1 MSFLELKKQEL
12 KNLLSKYKLQ
22 VDQIIKSEFSANES
36 ASNLEKAC
44 LYALDG
50 AGKRFRPSITLIVA
64 ELLEKGLEVEYS
76 ALAIELFH
84 TASLIADDLPSMD
97 NDELRRDKP
106 SLHKVF
112 GEDVALLASYALIGE
127 GYECVIKNKARLA
140 DKLEDLDRR
149 FLIAVSLLSKNNSLQ
164 GAPSG
169 QFLDLYPPK
178 LNQES
183 LELIFYRKTVLFFET
198 AFALGWLFGGGD
210 LSAMDTLN
218 KASYHFGMA
227 FQIYDDFCD
236 LTQDSKKDK
245 VVNYPLNLG
254 KERGHEALKMHLK
267 NCKTNLEKLGLYKE
281 QFHEL
286 VQFLGLPVS

>member
-1 MSFLELKKQEL
+1 MSFLEQKKQEL
-12 KNLLSKYKLQ
+12 KNLLSKYKIQ
-22 VDQIIKSEFSANES
+22 VDQIIQNEFSNKKHS
-36 ASNLEKAC
+36 SNLEKAC
-44 LYALDG
+44 QYALEG
-50 AGKRFRPSITLIVA
+50 AGKRFRPSVTLIVA
-64 ELLEKGLEVEYS
+64 ELLEKGLNVEYS

-97 NDELRRDKP
+97 NDELRRDRP

-127 GYECVIKNKARLA
+127 GYECVIKNKARLEG
-140 DKLEDLDRR
+140 KIKDLDRR
-149 FLIAVSLLSKNNSLQ
+149 FLIAISLLSKNNGLH

-210 LSAMDTLN
+210 LASMETLN

-236 LTQDSKKDK
+236 LAQDSKKER

-254 KERGHEALKMHLK
+254 QDKGQEALKMHLK
-267 NCKTNLEKLGLYKE
+267 NSKTNLEKLGLYKE

-286 VQFLGLPVS
+286 IEFLGLAIV